1 MSTQQLR
8 DQVAATG
15 KAKHPYRT
23 LYQKHQQ
30 EQHDLRMGQI
40 REREL
45 LKRQQANDKEDLS
58 VNQAS
63 ARQVLRYKNNL
74 AKEEMTARH
83 RQERASA

>member
-1 MSTQQLR
+1 MSTQELR
-8 DQVAATG
+8 DQIAATERANHPH
-15 KAKHPYRT
+15 KA
-23 LYQKHQQ
+23 LYEKHQQ
-30 EQHDLRMGQI
+30 EQHVLRLGLI

-45 LKRQQANDKEDLS
+45 LKRQQANEKEDLS

-63 ARQVLRYKNNL
+63 ARQVLRYKHNL